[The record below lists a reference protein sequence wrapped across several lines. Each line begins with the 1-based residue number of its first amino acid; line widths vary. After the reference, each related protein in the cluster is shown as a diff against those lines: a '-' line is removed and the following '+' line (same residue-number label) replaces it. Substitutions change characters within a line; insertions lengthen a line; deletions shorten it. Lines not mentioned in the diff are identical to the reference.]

1 MDLEVIQTE
10 GFNAT
15 KKVEPNMVFKKVKG
29 KDQEVQEGWM
39 GRVIPFELVQE
50 TLLDEELQGL
60 KQKENRLAEIV
71 SEIEELF
78 DSLSEDDKEG
88 DTVND
93 AKDSFVNA
101 EVIKEAKQLK
111 AEVKD
116 NGKFEDD
123 SYEAIIIKV
132 DRLITEQKKL
142 NKEVKT
148 ESAALH
154 MKTKATIEEL
164 TDDQVND
171 LLELKWISPLVV
183 TLHNLP
189 KTTLQQLTD
198 KVQALAEKYS
208 TTFAD
213 ITEEIKQVSKTLSL
227 QIDELTGNEFDM
239 KGLEEFKTI
248 LNG

>member
-1 MDLEVIQTE
+1 MKDKLLTEPSAINITMQEPIFSEEIFGRLKTIPLIDKYDAYQLLSNQWEVISVDLEVIQTE

-123 SYEAIIIKV
+123 SYEAIIKKV

-148 ESAALH
+148 ETAALH
-154 MKTKATIEEL
+154 MKTKATIEEP
-164 TDDQVND
+164 TDDQVM
-171 LLELKWISPLVV
+171 I
-183 TLHNLP
+183 
-189 KTTLQQLTD
+189 
-198 KVQALAEKYS
+198 Y
-208 TTFAD
+208 
-213 ITEEIKQVSKTLSL
+213 
-227 QIDELTGNEFDM
+227 
-239 KGLEEFKTI
+239 
-248 LNG
+248 